1 MTRSVC
7 RSAAAV
13 AAPVAI
19 TAVAALLALPAWAS
33 PDPPPDYGI
42 DFLRIGAPGNRN
54 TIASETP
61 LEPDWHYGA
70 VDRVYRISQTE
81 LTNLQWAEF
90 CNAYKDYWDG
100 HPLTAQFV
108 GLRMTA
114 EFNPDG
120 SVARYM
126 PWEGAENQAA
136 RVPWRMAARYV
147 NWLNNDKGFDRAA
160 FEDGAYD
167 TSTFFT
173 DGAGFAHDQLTHHES
188 ARYWI
193 PTLNETIKAAY
204 HDPNRYG
211 PGLEGYWLYP
221 DSGNEPLV
229 AGPPGIGETWGEN
242 DVNHGEVG
250 AFPNSHSPWGLL
262 DVSGTGWE
270 WTEHVRYPQ
279 EGAGGRD
286 LVGSNNDVFFQTY
299 DRLDLRDATSI
310 ISFGTVRVASSVPS
324 PSSISI
330 VLIVMLNSRRRSR

>member
-1 MTRSVC
+1 MPGMTRSVC
-7 RSAAAV
+7 RSAAPA
-13 AAPVAI
+13 AI
-19 TAVAALLALPAWAS
+19 TAAAVLLALPAWAT

-61 LEPDWHYGA
+61 MQSTWRYGA

-100 HPLTAQFV
+100 HPLTGQFI
-108 GLRMTA
+108 GLEMTA

-120 SVARYM
+120 SVARYF
-126 PWEGAENQAA
+126 PLPGAERHAA
-136 RVPWRMAARYV
+136 RVTWRMAARYV
-147 NWLNNDKGFDRAA
+147 NWLNNDKGSDQAA

-167 TSTFFT
+167 SSTFIT
-173 DGAGFAHDQLTHHES
+173 DGAGFVHDQLTHHES

-211 PGLEGYWLYP
+211 LGLEGYWLHP
-221 DSGNEPLV
+221 DGGNEPLV
-229 AGPPGIGETWGEN
+229 EGPPGIGETWGESAAG
-242 DVNHGEVG
+242 DVGSY
-250 AFPNSHSPWGLL
+250 PNAASPWGLL

-270 WTEHVRYPQ
+270 WTEHVRLPE
-279 EGAGGRD
+279 EGHGIRD
-286 LVGSNNDVFFQTY
+286 TVGSINSVLYQLE
-299 DRLDLRDATSI
+299 DRLDRRRVSSYFANCTVRIASI
-310 ISFGTVRVASSVPS
+310 IPAPSAVAPFGLA
-324 PSSISI
+324 
-330 VLIVMLNSRRRSR
+330 LLAAMRRRR